1 MYTFDELITAVSEIE
16 GVLNSRPL
24 TYIASDDLEE
34 PLTPAHLI
42 TGRRIL
48 NLPDAFYL
56 QDVEEGDVEITTI
69 HLTERLVH
77 LNQVLEEFWRRWTTE
92 YMLELRESHRHRQ
105 KVDKEVPVKKGDVVL
120 IYDEDSPRGFWKIA
134 HIKSLIMGK
143 DGQARG
149 AILRV
154 GTTKDRETILQR
166 PLQKLYPLEVGSS
179 DIEEEEAHDDNA
191 SERSTSD
198 EVSNEEE
205 QTERDIETNEPKRP
219 RRAAAME
226 SRSRTQ
232 AVAMFEQDEL
242 SD

>member
-1 MYTFDELITAVSEIE
+1 
-16 GVLNSRPL
+16 
-24 TYIASDDLEE
+24 
-34 PLTPAHLI
+34 
-42 TGRRIL
+42 
-48 NLPDAFYL
+48 
-56 QDVEEGDVEITTI
+56 
-69 HLTERLVH
+69 
-77 LNQVLEEFWRRWTTE
+77 
-92 YMLELRESHRHRQ
+92 
-105 KVDKEVPVKKGDVVL
+105 
-120 IYDEDSPRGFWKIA
+120 
-134 HIKSLIMGK
+134 MGK

-154 GTTKDRETILQR
+154 GTTKDRETILRR

-179 DIEEEEAHDDNA
+179 DIEEEPHDDNA

-205 QTERDIETNEPKRP
+205 QRERDIETNEPKRP
-219 RRAAAME
+219 RRAAAIE